1 MGVGKHRSE
10 VTAAQP
16 ANHRTAPPKPE
27 SLATHTAT
35 RRVNGAQTGA
45 HHTQVRDTA
54 NGHERPGKGA
64 NQTEHRTKLK
74 PVDVFKKLV
83 YGVVRSILL
92 ANRLLNSTTLF
103 DYTIN
108 ATLILNVLATEGHRV
123 TFSKILIN
131 IIFIPTV
138 FVDKNKILII
148 IASQVLVLERR
159 LIVT

>member
-1 MGVGKHRSE
+1 MRVGKHCSE
-10 VTAAQP
+10 VT
-16 ANHRTAPPKPE
+16 TSEPPHSATEAGKP
-27 SLATHTAT
+27 SHTYRHTA
-35 RRVNGAQTGA
+35 RKRGADGRTP
-45 HHTQVRDTA
+45 HTSKDTA

-123 TFSKILIN
+123 TLGKILIN
-131 IIFIPTV
+131 IIFVPTV
-138 FVDKNKILII
+138 FIYKNEKLVI